1 MGRNRCH
8 DHRFN
13 PAATPC
19 RAHISLASRLFR
31 LHTYFLGGNKRL
43 RAAAVSRH
51 PQRLPTDIQ
60 TEITPYEGH
69 PVTVFKRIVFR
80 CFLAVLGGLASASV
94 AAQTTLAAG
103 DMAIIGLNYDA
114 QPHEMAIVT
123 LVPISAGTTI
133 RITDYAYDEA
143 TGQFSTVSTGNT
155 AEGSVE
161 WTTTSAI
168 AAGTVIK
175 FSVVC
180 GSGTPSVTGL
190 PGTVSV
196 VGWTF
201 VTAINCPSSPGG
213 DNWFIYQG
221 ASPTS
226 VSNFVF
232 GWTNPFPLT
241 HNGVPQAAG
250 QFTVPGSG
258 ATNIGNSYLP
268 PSLTLGTSAI
278 ALNIDPTQGGRHG
291 DNNIYTGIKTG
302 TKAALMSAISDPGNW
317 LTNETTTYDL
327 SVGGTNFTGANPVFT
342 ITGANSAPTD
352 ISLSAS
358 SVNENV
364 AGNSTVGTLS
374 STDPDAGDAFTYAL
388 VAGTGSTDNA
398 AFSISGSALRITS
411 GPDFETQ
418 SSYSVRVRTTDQGG
432 LFFEKTFTIT
442 VNNVNE
448 APTNI
453 NLSAGAI
460 NENVAANST
469 VGTFSTTDA
478 DAANTFTYTLVAG
491 AGDTDN
497 AAFSISGSTLQITS
511 SPDFET
517 KSSYS
522 VRVRSTDQ
530 GSLTFERAFTI
541 TVNDVNEVPT
551 NINLSASAINENVA
565 ANSTVGTFST
575 IDVDAANTFTY
586 ALVAGTGSTDNGA
599 FSISGSSLRLTS
611 SPDFE
616 TKSSYSVR
624 VRSTDQG
631 SLFFEKQFTI
641 TVTNVNEP
649 PSAGT
654 VAVTGTV
661 QAGLLLTGSYVYS
674 DPENDAEGTSTFRWV
689 RNSVNTGIGGGNDV
703 ATTLTY
709 TPVAGDQGQYLYF
722 CVTPVAGAGVT
733 TGALACS
740 AATAQV
746 PSLTNGACAV
756 SAVPVAVAPVG
767 VAACTAGSVSGA
779 AATASQFTWGC
790 AGSGGGT
797 STAAAACSVPRGYN
811 VTPSAG
817 ANGAITPGTAQVVAY
832 NSSTAFTVTPN
843 SGYVANV
850 TGTCGGNLSGATY
863 TTNAITGACTVNA
876 AFTPTTSM
884 ANIPTRQ
891 GGVTA
896 TLSAVGCTAVGAA
909 VFVDA
914 PAAGKPADKSFPYGL
929 IDFTLTG
936 CAGSADVTITY
947 SQAIPSGAT
956 YYKELAGVYS
966 VLPATISG
974 NTVRFTLA
982 DNGAA
987 DADAAVGTIRD
998 PSGLALGAG
1007 AGLAAIP
1014 TLSEWGLILL
1024 SALMV
1029 GFGLLAAR
1037 RRSIQRA

>member
-1 MGRNRCH
+1 M
-8 DHRFN
+8 
-13 PAATPC
+13 
-19 RAHISLASRLFR
+19 
-31 LHTYFLGGNKRL
+31 
-43 RAAAVSRH
+43 
-51 PQRLPTDIQ
+51 
-60 TEITPYEGH
+60 
-69 PVTVFKRIVFR
+69 TVFKRIVFR

>member
-1 MGRNRCH
+1 
-8 DHRFN
+8 
-13 PAATPC
+13 
-19 RAHISLASRLFR
+19 
-31 LHTYFLGGNKRL
+31 
-43 RAAAVSRH
+43 
-51 PQRLPTDIQ
+51 
-60 TEITPYEGH
+60 
-69 PVTVFKRIVFR
+69 VTVISKWVFR
-80 CFLAVLGGLASASV
+80 CFLAALGGLISV
-94 AAQTTLAAG
+94 AGFAQTTLAAG
-103 DMAIIGLNYDA
+103 DMAIIGVNYDV

-143 TGQFSTVSTGNT
+143 TGQFSTVSTTNT
-155 AEGSVE
+155 SEGAVE

-201 VTAINCPSSPGG
+201 VTPTNCPSSPGG
-213 DNWFIYQG
+213 DNWFIFQG
-221 ASPTS
+221 ASSTS
-226 VSNFVF
+226 VSTFVF

-241 HNGVPQAAG
+241 QGGVTQVVG
-250 QFTVPGSG
+250 QFLVPGSG
-258 ATNIGNSYLP
+258 ANNNGNSYLP

-278 ALNIDPTQGGRHG
+278 ALNIDPAQPGGRHG
-291 DNNIYTGIKTG
+291 DNNIYTGTRTG
-302 TKAALMSAISDPGNW
+302 TKAALQSAISDPANW
-317 LTNETTTYDL
+317 LTNELTTYDL
-327 SVGGTNFTGANPVFT
+327 SVGGANFTSANPVFT
-342 ITGANSAPTD
+342 ITGANSAPAD

-364 AGNSTVGTLS
+364 AGNTTVGTLS
-374 STDPDAGDAFTYAL
+374 TTDPDAGD
-388 VAGTGSTDNA
+388 V
-398 AFSISGSALRITS
+398 
-411 GPDFETQ
+411 
-418 SSYSVRVRTTDQGG
+418 
-432 LFFEKTFTIT
+432 
-442 VNNVNE
+442 
-448 APTNI
+448 
-453 NLSAGAI
+453 
-460 NENVAANST
+460 
-469 VGTFSTTDA
+469 
-478 DAANTFTYTLVAG
+478 
-491 AGDTDN
+491 
-497 AAFSISGSTLQITS
+497 
-511 SPDFET
+511 
-517 KSSYS
+517 
-522 VRVRSTDQ
+522 
-530 GSLTFERAFTI
+530 
-541 TVNDVNEVPT
+541 
-551 NINLSASAINENVA
+551 
-565 ANSTVGTFST
+565 
-575 IDVDAANTFTY
+575 FTY

-599 FSISGSSLRLTS
+599 FSISGNTLQINSSPDFETKSSYTVRVRSTDQGSLSMEKVFLVTVNNVNEAPTNINLSATAINENVAANAAVGTFSTTDEDAANTFSYALVAGTGSTDNGAFSISGNTLQINSSPDFETKSSYTVRVRSTDQGSLSMEKVFTITVNNVNEAPTDINLSATAINENVAANAPVGTFTTADVDAANTFTYTLVSGAGSTDNGAFSISGTSLRLTS

-674 DPENDAEGTSTFRWV
+674 DPENDAQGTSTFRWV
-689 RNSVNTGIGGGNDV
+689 RNAVNTGISGGNDV
-703 ATTLTY
+703 ATTLAY

-722 CVTPVAGAGVT
+722 CVTPVAVSGAT

-756 SAVPVAVAPVG
+756 SAVPVTVAPVG

-850 TGTCGGNLSGATY
+850 TGTCGGSLSGATY

-896 TLSAVGCTAVGAA
+896 TLSAVGCAAVGAA

-936 CAGSADVTITY
+936 CVGSADVTITY

-1024 SALMV
+1024 SAVMV

-1037 RRSIQRA
+1037 RRSIPRA

>member
-1 MGRNRCH
+1 
-8 DHRFN
+8 
-13 PAATPC
+13 
-19 RAHISLASRLFR
+19 
-31 LHTYFLGGNKRL
+31 
-43 RAAAVSRH
+43 
-51 PQRLPTDIQ
+51 
-60 TEITPYEGH
+60 
-69 PVTVFKRIVFR
+69 
-80 CFLAVLGGLASASV
+80 
-94 AAQTTLAAG
+94 
-103 DMAIIGLNYDA
+103 MAIIGVNYDV

-143 TGQFSTVSTGNT
+143 TGQFSTVSTTNT
-155 AEGSVE
+155 SEGAVE

-201 VTAINCPSSPGG
+201 VTPTNCPSSPGG
-213 DNWFIYQG
+213 DNWFIFQG
-221 ASPTS
+221 ASSTS
-226 VSNFVF
+226 VSTFVF

-241 HNGVPQAAG
+241 QGGVTQVVG
-250 QFTVPGSG
+250 QFLVPGSG
-258 ATNIGNSYLP
+258 ANNNGNSYLP

-278 ALNIDPTQGGRHG
+278 ALNIDPAQPGGRHG
-291 DNNIYTGIKTG
+291 DNNIYTGTRTG
-302 TKAALMSAISDPGNW
+302 TKAALQSAISDPANW
-317 LTNETTTYDL
+317 LTNELTTYDL
-327 SVGGTNFTGANPVFT
+327 SVGGANFTSANPVFT
-342 ITGANSAPTD
+342 ITGANSAPAD

-364 AGNSTVGTLS
+364 AGNTTVGTLS
-374 STDPDAGDAFTYAL
+374 TTDPDAGD
-388 VAGTGSTDNA
+388 V
-398 AFSISGSALRITS
+398 
-411 GPDFETQ
+411 
-418 SSYSVRVRTTDQGG
+418 
-432 LFFEKTFTIT
+432 
-442 VNNVNE
+442 
-448 APTNI
+448 
-453 NLSAGAI
+453 
-460 NENVAANST
+460 
-469 VGTFSTTDA
+469 
-478 DAANTFTYTLVAG
+478 
-491 AGDTDN
+491 
-497 AAFSISGSTLQITS
+497 
-511 SPDFET
+511 
-517 KSSYS
+517 
-522 VRVRSTDQ
+522 
-530 GSLTFERAFTI
+530 
-541 TVNDVNEVPT
+541 
-551 NINLSASAINENVA
+551 
-565 ANSTVGTFST
+565 
-575 IDVDAANTFTY
+575 FTY

-599 FSISGSSLRLTS
+599 FSISGNTLQINSSPDFETKSSYTVRVRSTDQGSLSMEKVFLVTVNNVNEAPTNINLSATAINENVAANAAVGTFSTTDEDAANTFSYALVAGTGSTDNGAFSISGNTLQINSSPDFETKSSYTVRVRSTDQGSLSMEKVFTITVNNVNEAPTDINLSATAINENVAANAAVGTFSTTDEDAANTFSYALVAGTGSTDNGAFSISGNTLQINSSPDFETKSSYTVRVRSTDQGSLSMEKVFTITVNNVNEAPTDINLSATAINENVAANAPVGTFTTADVDAANTFTYTLVSGAGSTDNGAFSISGTSLRLTS

-674 DPENDAEGTSTFRWV
+674 DPENDAQGTSTFRWV
-689 RNSVNTGIGGGNDV
+689 RNAVNTGISGGNDV
-703 ATTLTY
+703 ATTLAY

-722 CVTPVAGAGVT
+722 CVTPVAVSGAT

-756 SAVPVAVAPVG
+756 SAVPVTVAPVG

-850 TGTCGGNLSGATY
+850 TGTCGGSLSGATY

-896 TLSAVGCTAVGAA
+896 TLSAVGCAAVGAA

-936 CAGSADVTITY
+936 CVGSADVTITY

-1024 SALMV
+1024 SAVMV

-1037 RRSIQRA
+1037 RRSIPRA